1 MVNFANIGATFG
13 TQVLKRTEDLFD
25 WDGVRRAVRHL
36 TEAKKLK
43 VVGVILKDFKARD
56 FCPRQ
61 SGHSQKRVSVPPD
74 VRDLCDELLEVPRGG
89 KGKYQSIDDEWLR
102 PDFFRFH
109 PRRKRHFLI
118 FFETRAKDDPCSFS
132 PQMLLPRQ

>member
-43 VVGVILKDFKARD
+43 VVGVILQDFKARD
-56 FCPRQ
+56 FCPRD
-61 SGHSQKRVSVPPD
+61 SGHSQKRVSVPSD
-74 VRDLCDELLEVPRGG
+74 VRDLCDELVEVPRGG
-89 KGKYQSIDDEWLR
+89 KGKYKSIDDEWLG
-102 PDFFRFH
+102 PDFFRFY
-109 PRRKRHFLI
+109 PRSKRHF
-118 FFETRAKDDPCSFS
+118 FFF
-132 PQMLLPRQ
+132 